1 MLSLP
6 RLSFLFASSLA
17 VVLALLA
24 VPAAAFDACP
34 SEFAG
39 GAIERDPRSDVPY
52 TCRPVGAF
60 DDYYSEGRTVCTP
73 SCTEGNF
80 DVPSLFDQF
89 AGLARVS
96 ELSAIEDI
104 SAFDYSYE
112 DTEGFLVYPYR
123 VTGRACSDDV
133 VWVNYSSYRCFSC
146 YEGDVGPQ
154 CQYRD
159 DVTCSG
165 NGAAQYDGSCACRF
179 PYGGR
184 NCLDCVAGRQGSN
197 CDLPDPSACNGRGE
211 PGFSLGVLKCS
222 CYSPFYGATCDDC
235 VSGLA
240 GENCQ
245 YSDEFNC
252 NNSGTVDDNGACS
265 CYVGNVGPS
274 CEYNESDCSFRGIP
288 LDLGLGRY
296 ACECGFDLA
305 GSAFKG
311 DFCQYSDEDTCSG
324 NGEVDSYG
332 SCSCDATPGGVPLAV
347 GPNCSISRYGVG
359 DAGCNGHGT
368 PVYNEGATPAYSC
381 VCDADNGWKGERCQ
395 YSDASTCNGRGT
407 VDAVTGACT
416 CGLQPGLDIPYLGA
430 DCSLSDLETC
440 RGNGSVQRDGS
451 CICEAGFGGVNCEC
465 ADGADGPG
473 CSKCNAGYIEGFVSE
488 EVCNEG
494 CRYTE
499 DTECDDG
506 GPNSVTSFCEF
517 GSDCNDCGP
526 REVLVCDACPGVI
539 PCSGFDVCSPD
550 ASGSPV
556 CDCPAGRYGE
566 DCGRDSTTFCNGQ
579 GTTLDGLTCL
589 CDLGYTGDKCEVPVQ
604 ENPCLNGAV
613 RANGSCACDPGW
625 LGTLCDQQCGNGAVD
640 VGEGCDD
647 RNAAAGDGCSARCR
661 VERGFNCGVEAPS
674 ACFPDADLDGVADD
688 DDNCL
693 EVSNTDQA
701 DGDNDGSGDACD
713 PYLPAV
719 EEDVMT
725 DTADDAGS
733 GDGIDTGGSES
744 DAGGAPPESSGCSA
758 GGNGAGWLAALLLV
772 AVALR
777 RRMRTTAVL
786 VAACVAFTAC
796 GPETADSGAQ
806 TGSQSGSSGDS
817 GTRPGLGG
825 PPTSTGS
832 GSADGSGAG
841 VGLDGGAVG
850 LDGTTTPDDVGGED
864 TAAAEDAGLGTL
876 DVTDGSRRPGNIDF
890 KDYRRCTS
898 NLGCPNGMGS
908 CVKEVSLNRA
918 DGAGAVTI
926 AVGDMPGFED
936 VGAGEGICTL
946 GCTDHA
952 EVCGSLRYGDDPTPW
967 SCQLTYKG
975 DSPYRR
981 PEGSG
986 LPVGV
991 DPDEMT
997 AGILYAAVCRPPFA
1011 RSLYFSRD
1019 FCDVCSTDA
1028 ECWAGS
1034 ACVDTAPNAP
1044 GAPEEK
1050 QGVCLSPCAVGDT
1063 NSCPSGFACR
1073 ALTEEDNEIG
1083 TLLEGTF
1090 CAPIAGDCDACLDLD
1105 GDGFGVGNCSAQGT
1119 STEVDCDET
1128 APKSYFDA
1136 LHPDHAFPGSCGPQL
1151 DANCNGVADDADQIG
1166 LKDASGDLVYGAQ
1179 HCGGCGVVCAGSEGE
1194 GSGSAERFCEER
1206 VELGETSYRCTARC
1220 DLPLE
1225 WADCN
1230 AEIPGC
1236 ETEVDDP
1243 TRLFVRDCDGDGQ
1256 ADASAQSDD
1265 LVFACEQPRV
1275 GVGFE
1280 EGEEPIALVPSVGA
1294 WFVADAD
1301 AHTGA
1306 SSLRSARIADGAATE
1321 VSYQAVV
1328 VAPGK
1333 LRFWYKV
1340 ASERNYDFFRVYVDD
1355 AVAFEASGSIGWSQA
1370 EIDLPKGS
1378 YEIRFEYKKDEST
1391 ARGEDAVWIDDL
1403 ELPGLLLLRDP
1414 RTRLSSCPAVEA
1426 VETDGS
1432 YGRDCDDTRPEVF
1445 GSNDQSREICD
1456 GRDNDCNGIGD
1467 AGVIG
1472 LRDACTVTGTDVK
1485 GTCRVGR
1492 KACDPLSPNLVCLAS
1507 DPEVD
1512 IEVSCDGRDED
1523 CNGTVDDIPDR
1534 TLVTRPFAA
1543 PVVLGEECTVANAVG
1558 VCAAGVW
1565 DCVAPDRDAG
1575 IEGGVVCTT
1584 TAPVG
1589 AEAGADSFG
1598 DDIDQNCD
1606 GIDGELANAIFVRNG
1621 GATVQTREARV
1632 TVGFEEAA
1640 DANRFSGTENAGW
1653 LLVSS
1658 SIFRNEFHTG
1668 TDSFR
1673 SDDIDNNQVAQT
1685 KLMVSLLRGGELR
1698 FWVRTDTDPGYDVF
1712 NVYLNGIRASLPN
1725 DNGYDAVF
1733 LGMSGFNDWTEVVLP
1748 LPSGSTEI
1756 LFEFAKDGYASGAED
1771 AVWIDDILISENVG
1785 AVLGSRENP
1794 VGNMTAA
1801 LALRDARAL
1810 TAFPVKQIHVAGSP
1824 DPYPMPYGLRLNG
1837 TDDANFAIVGGY
1849 DVNLVGSGA
1858 AAVATWIPGTGA
1870 TRLVFGNTCSSI
1882 NSCDSFTAS
1891 TQNQERIVPA
1901 IGVTDPSGVVFRK
1914 LTIEVPTPPVGFGNV
1929 AGFTCNVSSLGT
1941 CAGLTLDRV
1950 AIRMEGGA
1958 PGSDG
1963 SAGVSYTVPAGAG
1976 GATLVSSLDYPAL
1989 LAFTPG
1995 LGCTRGGYGTYP
2007 GASSTYPLLS
2017 SARRGESAG
2026 TIPGGAAGVDRA
2038 GSSLAS
2044 TVEEAIAMSGKRGGT
2059 PTAIAAGGVAVG
2071 TALPFSIGASTQGG
2085 VGGCGA
2091 GGGGGGAVGPFTRIG
2106 YGGGGGGNGGGS
2118 GSEGA
2123 SGGSVFGVVSYSAVD
2138 LPTMLMTGIQMGPGG
2153 PGGSGGDGGMGQQ
2166 GGWAY
2171 PLNSP
2176 IVATNGQLD
2185 YAVFYAPGGAGGSGG
2200 GGGGGAGGSGGWSV
2214 GVAKPATIALP
2225 FSMGV
2230 SVAGNVGRGGLGGSG
2245 GMGGP
2250 GAPMPSFNSDAP
2262 PTAPMGGFGA
2272 AGLPGGSLSTCAMG
2286 PPGPGD
2292 TACYEIP

>member
-1 MLSLP
+1 M
-6 RLSFLFASSLA
+6 
-17 VVLALLA
+17 
-24 VPAAAFDACP
+24 
-34 SEFAG
+34 
-39 GAIERDPRSDVPY
+39 
-52 TCRPVGAF
+52 
-60 DDYYSEGRTVCTP
+60 
-73 SCTEGNF
+73 
-80 DVPSLFDQF
+80 
-89 AGLARVS
+89 
-96 ELSAIEDI
+96 
-104 SAFDYSYE
+104 
-112 DTEGFLVYPYR
+112 
-123 VTGRACSDDV
+123 
-133 VWVNYSSYRCFSC
+133 
-146 YEGDVGPQ
+146 
-154 CQYRD
+154 
-159 DVTCSG
+159 
-165 NGAAQYDGSCACRF
+165 
-179 PYGGR
+179 
-184 NCLDCVAGRQGSN
+184 
-197 CDLPDPSACNGRGE
+197 
-211 PGFSLGVLKCS
+211 
-222 CYSPFYGATCDDC
+222 
-235 VSGLA
+235 
-240 GENCQ
+240 
-245 YSDEFNC
+245 
-252 NNSGTVDDNGACS
+252 
-265 CYVGNVGPS
+265 
-274 CEYNESDCSFRGIP
+274 
-288 LDLGLGRY
+288 
-296 ACECGFDLA
+296 
-305 GSAFKG
+305 
-311 DFCQYSDEDTCSG
+311 
-324 NGEVDSYG
+324 
-332 SCSCDATPGGVPLAV
+332 
-347 GPNCSISRYGVG
+347 
-359 DAGCNGHGT
+359 
-368 PVYNEGATPAYSC
+368 
-381 VCDADNGWKGERCQ
+381 
-395 YSDASTCNGRGT
+395 
-407 VDAVTGACT
+407 
-416 CGLQPGLDIPYLGA
+416 
-430 DCSLSDLETC
+430 
-440 RGNGSVQRDGS
+440 
-451 CICEAGFGGVNCEC
+451 
-465 ADGADGPG
+465 
-473 CSKCNAGYIEGFVSE
+473 
-488 EVCNEG
+488 
-494 CRYTE
+494 
-499 DTECDDG
+499 
-506 GPNSVTSFCEF
+506 
-517 GSDCNDCGP
+517 
-526 REVLVCDACPGVI
+526 LVCDACPGVI